1 LLTVS
6 TERLFVYGSLKR
18 NGRHHSL
25 MAAARFV
32 AEAVTIAGFELER
45 VGEYWALVP
54 RPGSTSTVPG
64 ELFDVGGELL
74 AALDEFEGEGYERGR
89 VPVVEM
95 AQAESEARL
104 ALAYLK
110 KSR

>member
-1 LLTVS
+1 MT
-6 TERLFVYGSLKR
+6 
-18 NGRHHSL
+18 
-25 MAAARFV
+25 AARFV
-32 AEAVTIAGFELER
+32 AEAVTIPGFELER

-54 RPGSTSTVPG
+54 RPGSPSTVPG

-74 AALDEFEGEGYERGR
+74 AALDDFEGEGYERAY
-89 VPVVEM
+89 VPVVEVTE
-95 AQAESEARL
+95 AESDARL